1 MELIDFHVAQ
11 CRDGFGEQCRWLET
25 SGRRDMVVILTRPR
39 RHSPPSLTH
48 LARLAVNTRLA
59 DLHLPSRSTDLLPVP
74 QAIKSYLR
82 EYPYKVWTSAPL
94 HVQVPCVARCRCTGL
109 RARIHRK
116 SGRPAAS
123 RKRRC
128 TQHQTRTSF
137 FNKTPGPRLEYV
149 CDGCCLKGKR
159 KTVPSTRR
167 PRSGDYVK
175 RRREGVGHTLRNWE
189 ETDVWTS
196 DRLVGYQW
204 PKWTSTTPSKVRLAV

>member
-74 QAIKSYLR
+74 QAIKNYLR

-116 SGRPAAS
+116 AAGLQHPESAAARSTRHGLVSLTRLPDQGWNMCVMGAAWRERERLFPLPAAPDQV
-123 RKRRC
+123 
-128 TQHQTRTSF
+128 TM
-137 FNKTPGPRLEYV
+137 
-149 CDGCCLKGKR
+149 
-159 KTVPSTRR
+159 
-167 PRSGDYVK
+167 
-175 RRREGVGHTLRNWE
+175 
-189 ETDVWTS
+189 
-196 DRLVGYQW
+196 
-204 PKWTSTTPSKVRLAV
+204 